1 LPSIYNSIGTALNEA
16 YQTQNHT
23 AATRAIDSLLAE
35 LNIVGTPEGSRL
47 QTALY
52 KAQSGQSLD
61 ILSLREIITQL
72 ELSKLELSKEKTDIQ
87 YYEEALLGGRPN
99 ERETGQDL
107 ERAQDDLNTLRQNY
121 QNALDAQEKL
131 FTEMG
136 LGLDD
141 VNNLADVL
149 SSINK
154 ELENNEYLA
163 NAVAASML
171 RYSKGIT
178 EAINNYDSW
187 INILENGSDDVQ
199 KY

>member
-1 LPSIYNSIGTALNEA
+1 
-16 YQTQNHT
+16 
-23 AATRAIDSLLAE
+23 
-35 LNIVGTPEGSRL
+35 
-47 QTALY
+47 
-52 KAQSGQSLD
+52 
-61 ILSLREIITQL
+61 
-72 ELSKLELSKEKTDIQ
+72 
-87 YYEEALLGGRPN
+87 
-99 ERETGQDL
+99 
-107 ERAQDDLNTLRQNY
+107 
-121 QNALDAQEKL
+121 
-131 FTEMG
+131 MG

-149 SSINK
+149 SSINE
-154 ELENNEYLA
+154 ELEINEYLA